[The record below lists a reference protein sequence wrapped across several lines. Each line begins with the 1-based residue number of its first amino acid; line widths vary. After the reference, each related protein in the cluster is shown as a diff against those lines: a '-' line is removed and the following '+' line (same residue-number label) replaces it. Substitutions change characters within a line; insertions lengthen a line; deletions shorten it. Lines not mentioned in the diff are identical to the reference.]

1 MGFAFLHS
9 IRPEPNQ
16 KSKCPKEEDSPNPW
30 SSARTLL
37 PSLVRRKPAVPN
49 ASKNCGLTS
58 RKTTCRIPTTSSTS
72 PPTKRWLRFSVPT
85 ASVLLVW
92 LSSCLNTFHNFSN
105 FHYTFRKHADND
117 APRKTEKKKLD
128 KNHPWFQKRP
138 LYTLSI
144 KNSTYC

>member
-37 PSLVRRKPAVPN
+37 PSLARRKPAVPN
-49 ASKNCGLTS
+49 ASKNCGPTS
-58 RKTTCRIPTTSSTS
+58 RKTTCRTPTTSSTS
-72 PPTKRWLRFSVPT
+72 LPTKRWLRFSVPT

-92 LSSCLNTFHNFSN
+92 PSSCLNTFHNFSN

-117 APRKTEKKKLD
+117 APRKTEKRKIG
-128 KNHPWFQKRP
+128 QKSS
-138 LYTLSI
+138 LVSKMTLIYT
-144 KNSTYC
+144 